1 MGSRYTNEQRK
12 EIIKLHTKDGY
23 STRLLAKKYQIGRT
37 TIQSWLRTYRNETG
51 EAPEQQNRTVIK
63 SSKEAVSKKK
73 MLKEIEIQL
82 SVLKSFQKELERWDV
97 PK

>member
-1 MGSRYTNEQRK
+1 MGSRYTHEQRK
-12 EIIKLHTKDGY
+12 EIIKLHTQEGY

-37 TIQSWLRTYRNETG
+37 TIQSWLRTYRIETG
-51 EAPEQQNRTVIK
+51 EAPEPQNRKVVK
-63 SSKEAVSKKK
+63 FSKEAVSKKL
-73 MLKEIEIQL
+73 MLKEIEMQF

>member
-12 EIIKLHTKDGY
+12 EIIKLHTEEGY

-51 EAPEQQNRTVIK
+51 EAPEPQNRTVVK
-63 SSKEAVSKKK
+63 YPKEAVSKKL
-73 MLKEIEIQL
+73 MLKEIEMQL
-82 SVLKSFQKELERWDV
+82 SVLMSFQKELERWDV
-97 PK
+97 SK